1 VVAANSA
8 TEKLILKKRPRFFM
22 TQLPGTP
29 ATAVFLQP
37 LTPTLLKAVA
47 EVPEYRCLY
56 GLEHRFGGRV
66 AGNITEVRRRGPMSL
81 KGSFCAGLVRGA
93 LFTFSLAGTSSP
105 LIFCNHGIRGAL
117 PTQIFELEGL
127 ICKIFWTKELAV
139 VLSKR

>member
-1 VVAANSA
+1 
-8 TEKLILKKRPRFFM
+8 
-22 TQLPGTP
+22 
-29 ATAVFLQP
+29 VFLQP

-81 KGSFCAGLVRGA
+81 KRFILRRLSTGNAVYFFVSWYL
-93 LFTFSLAGTSSP
+93 LP

-117 PTQIFELEGL
+117 PIQIFELEGL
-127 ICKIFWTKELAV
+127 ICKIFRAKELAALFIIFKLIV
-139 VLSKR
+139 QSHN

>member
-1 VVAANSA
+1 
-8 TEKLILKKRPRFFM
+8 
-22 TQLPGTP
+22 
-29 ATAVFLQP
+29 VFLQP

-81 KGSFCAGLVRGA
+81 KGSFCAGLVGGT
-93 LFTFSLAGTSSP
+93 LFTFSFAGTSSP

-117 PTQIFELEGL
+117 PTKIFELEGL

-139 VLSKR
+139 LRIISKLTVQLHD